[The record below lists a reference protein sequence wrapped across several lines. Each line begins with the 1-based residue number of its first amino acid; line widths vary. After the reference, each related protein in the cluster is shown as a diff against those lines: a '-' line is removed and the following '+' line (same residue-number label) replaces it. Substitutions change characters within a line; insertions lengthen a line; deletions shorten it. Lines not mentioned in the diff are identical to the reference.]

1 LDATPVLLG
10 QELGLDQIEAGVA
23 GPLKE
28 FVGLESEPQ
37 VATGIAGPLVVVTAQ
52 FDDAERA
59 VGAQQV
65 PDPAKERLRGRLVM
79 QHQTRHEQVVA
90 APCRQ
95 TGEIRVFQ
103 AHAARI
109 QRFYQQHINPYL
121 NFHRPCAQ
129 PELSSD
135 AKGKQK
141 RIYRHYQ
148 TPWETFQ
155 KLPKA
160 SQYLKPGQTVGALQR
175 LAKAASDTAAARQMQ
190 QAKGKLF
197 ASFVGAKTAP

>member
-1 LDATPVLLG
+1 VHPGPSETRPG
-10 QELGLDQIEAGVA
+10 SPFAGAAVA
-23 GPLKE
+23 KP
-28 FVGLESEPQ
+28 P
-37 VATGIAGPLVVVTAQ
+37 
-52 FDDAERA
+52 
-59 VGAQQV
+59 
-65 PDPAKERLRGRLVM
+65 
-79 QHQTRHEQVVA
+79 
-90 APCRQ
+90 
-95 TGEIRVFQ
+95 
-103 AHAARI
+103 
-109 QRFYQQHINPYL
+109 